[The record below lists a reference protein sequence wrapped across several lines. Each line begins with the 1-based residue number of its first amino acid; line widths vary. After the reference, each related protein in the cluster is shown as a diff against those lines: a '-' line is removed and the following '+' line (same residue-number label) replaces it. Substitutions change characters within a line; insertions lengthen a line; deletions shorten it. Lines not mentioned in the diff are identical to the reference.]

1 MVFRYVIKHCE
12 SLRIL
17 QAFADSILFANKVAR
32 IWLNDEKKCPQQNP
46 MTLYVSIKWGQ
57 TIPIFKIKCSIQ
69 CYIFS
74 SEKQDSKSFA
84 LILNVIK
91 TCKTDILN

>member
-57 TIPIFKIKCSIQ
+57 TIPIFKITVNAVQQ
-69 CYIFS
+69 CYIFPP
-74 SEKQDSKSFA
+74 EKQDSKSFA

-91 TCKTDILN
+91 NM